1 MGFLRG
7 GRRDGR
13 AGLRRRGRCWR
24 RVGSRGSGSDDFF
37 RGGFADFAIAVVDA
51 ALRERVAA
59 AAGAGFGVEFVER
72 DGFLFRRELG
82 KIHAGQLSRTIRV
95 LQENLA
101 DILKRFHLD
110 VADRQTKQR
119 TNFSLV
125 ENGIAESFVF
135 LHHAAFGIEN
145 EGSGKSRNSAV
156 LNANVVR
163 GKRDWVIDAESC
175 GEFLDGAEI
184 FVVHNQAENLQPVF
198 VLFLQFHKIGNFRAA
213 RPAPCGPE
221 IHEHDFAFGAGERDG
236 FAVEARELEVRRG
249 IGIAH
254 EADGGL
260 IFLLCSCKERKEAKK
275 Q

>member
-1 MGFLRG
+1 MGLLRG

-24 RVGSRGSGSDDFF
+24 CVGSRGSSDDFF
-37 RGGFADFAIAVVDA
+37 RGGFAGFAIAVVDA

-59 AAGAGFGVEFVER
+59 AAGARFSVEFVER
-72 DGFLFRRELG
+72 DGFLFRREFG
-82 KIHAGQLSRTIRV
+82 KIDAGQLSRTIRV

-101 DILKRFHLD
+101 DILESFHFH

-119 TNFSLV
+119 TNFRFV
-125 ENGIAESFVF
+125 ENGIAESFVL

-145 EGSGKSRNSAV
+145 EGSGKSRNPAV
-156 LNANVVR
+156 LNANVVG
-163 GKRDWVIDAESC
+163 GKRDGIVDAESC
-175 GEFLDGAEI
+175 GEFLDRVEI
-184 FVVHNQAENLQPVF
+184 LVVHDEAKNLQPVF
-198 VLFLQFHKIGNFRAA
+198 VLFLQFHKVGNFCAA
-213 RPAPCGPE
+213 RPAPRGPK
-221 IHEHDFAFGAGERDG
+221 IHEHDFAFGACEGDG
-236 FAVEARELEVRRG
+236 FAVEASKLEVRRR

-275 Q
+275 